1 MLNYLNLIHDFVHI
15 CHPWIMLIWSL
26 LWPTLHYQAII
37 LLQFTVLIHVHC
49 FAWEWISSIAMFILC
64 NFVDWNCFQVGP
76 QFVLDFSEFD
86 SFCSSCFNGSRL
98 SRIFFT
104 LFFHW
109 RPTLRMDDSSNSM
122 HTRSLCNGVNNFY
135 FMFFLFI
142 YLLIIL
148 GPVFI
153 CNFVGIVFCK
163 TRCWHYSYAKVIT
176 IIIMQNKLSMWL
188 LGV

>member
-1 MLNYLNLIHDFVHI
+1 MIFIHI

-37 LLQFTVLIHVHC
+37 LLEFTPC
-49 FAWEWISSIAMFILC
+49 FNSCAWEWISSIC
-64 NFVDWNCFQVGP
+64 NVHFMQFCFSVLGFVDWNCFPVGP

-86 SFCSSCFNGSRL
+86 SFCSSCSNVSRL
-98 SRIFFT
+98 SRKYFT

-135 FMFFLFI
+135 FLIYCLFI
-142 YLLIIL
+142 FLLSWVLFSFAIL
-148 GPVFI
+148 
-153 CNFVGIVFCK
+153 
-163 TRCWHYSYAKVIT
+163 
-176 IIIMQNKLSMWL
+176 
-188 LGV
+188 